1 MSTDARDVRGMAE
14 DGFHEI
20 QLSGK
25 QLVFLFMATTVVSI
39 VIFLCGVL
47 VGRGVRAEGA
57 VGEATSAVAERTAEL
72 VPPAA
77 APAQKADTPPPPP
90 VEEPTPTTEDLSY
103 YDRLGAAAPAAER
116 VAPASDSA
124 GTKGAASA
132 DTAVKDTTKGPAV
145 KSPSPAA
152 PVAAKAAPAP
162 DSAPAAPAATST
174 GAGRYTLQVAAV
186 RTRSEADVI
195 VRRLAS
201 RGYPAYVDASSG
213 RGANVFRVRVG
224 AFKDRHEAEPM
235 RQRLEKDEKFK
246 PWVTTR

>member
-1 MSTDARDVRGMAE
+1 MSTDARDARGLPE

-47 VGRGVRAEGA
+47 VGRGARTEGN
-57 VGEATSAVAERTAEL
+57 VGEAATPAPERTAEL
-72 VPPAA
+72 VPANPAT
-77 APAQKADTPPPPP
+77 PAQKSDAPAPP

-103 YDRLGAAAPAAER
+103 YDRLGAAAPAAEQ
-116 VAPASDSA
+116 VAPAPEDA
-124 GTKGAASA
+124 ATKGAADRQAAASA
-132 DTAVKDTTKGPAV
+132 
-145 KSPSPAA
+145 AA
-152 PVAAKAAPAP
+152 TKAAPP
-162 DSAPAAPAATST
+162 TSGSAAAAAPAA
-174 GAGRYTLQVAAV
+174 GAAPGTASAPPAGSGRYTLQVAAV

-195 VRRLAS
+195 AKRLTG

-213 RGANVFRVRVG
+213 RGTKMYRVRVG
-224 AFKDRHEAEPM
+224 AFKDRNEAEPM
-235 RQRLEKDEKFK
+235 RQRLEKEEKFK